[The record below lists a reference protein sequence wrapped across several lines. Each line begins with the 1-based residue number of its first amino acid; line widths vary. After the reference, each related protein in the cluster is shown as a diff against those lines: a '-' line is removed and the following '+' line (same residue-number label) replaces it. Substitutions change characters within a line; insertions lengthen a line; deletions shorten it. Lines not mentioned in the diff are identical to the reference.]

1 MGGYIKSGKV
11 RSIKIKN
18 DYIKNHDIADI
29 DKDYYDTADNDFWEL
44 LAKENHVRHSTSKGY
59 CKKGE
64 CIEAR
69 QLIIGIPQNSNI
81 TAKELC
87 DIFKNKYGV
96 ECICAIHTK
105 QDKQGNITNKHAHLI
120 FADRKK
126 LDKPE
131 IIGEKRA
138 VRTYY
143 YDKNGKKCKKSE
155 AVKKVP
161 KGTIISEG
169 VTHYFASKNEFFGSL
184 DFVNDVKDLF
194 LNEVLGIGWNKKKDI
209 ENRDL
214 GLSQKH
220 IGYEN
225 INSDFIRDNNQ
236 LKKRV
241 KASCEVNYYYLDE
254 DLKDKYKTLKS
265 YKKEIL
271 DSNVINLR
279 TRSFSK
285 NFENL
290 EPFILDTQTQ
300 YNTVLYSK
308 TNEQIHS
315 LNQTNNEIL
324 EKQGNKLIDDI
335 NYEDFKIIDKLDSRW
350 KKIFKDLQHFLS
362 FQRFFTNVKFQIN
375 LIHDK
380 DNYIYVKR
388 NSDNLIVNEKSNF
401 KQNKKSEGEEM

>member
-11 RSIKIKN
+11 RNLKLKN
-18 DYIKNHDIADI
+18 DYIKNHDIADM
-29 DKDYYDTADNDFWEL
+29 DKDYYDTADSNFWEL
-44 LAKENHVRHSTSKGY
+44 LASENHARHTEAKGF
-59 CKKGE
+59 CKNGY

-87 DIFKNKYGV
+87 DTFKSKYGV
-96 ECICAIHTK
+96 ECCCAIHTK
-105 QDKQGNITNKHAHLI
+105 TNELGNIVNKHAHLL
-120 FADRKK
+120 FSERKK

-131 IIGEKRA
+131 ITEEKRA

-143 YDKNGKKCKKSE
+143 YDKNGKKCKKAE
-155 AVKKVP
+155 AVKTVP
-161 KGTIISEG
+161 KGTIISKG

-194 LNEVLGIGWNKKKDI
+194 LNKVLGIGWNKKEDI

-225 INSDFIRDNNQ
+225 VNSEFIKNNNE
-236 LKKRV
+236 LKKLV
-241 KASCEVNYYYLDE
+241 KASCEVNYYHLDK
-254 DLKDKYKTLKS
+254 DLKNKYKTLKS

-335 NYEDFKIIDKLDSRW
+335 SYEDFKIIDKLDSRW

-362 FQRFFTNVKFQIN
+362 FQRFFTNIKFRIN
-375 LIHDK
+375 LMLDK
-380 DNYIYVKR
+380 DNYIYIKR
-388 NSDNLIVNEKSNF
+388 NSDNLIVNEK
-401 KQNKKSEGEEM
+401 QNKKSESEEM